1 MSIEGE
7 IVIGR
12 PIDEVFDFVADERN
26 EPTFNPRMVHVEKV
40 TEGPIGTGTR
50 FIATTQSMG
59 RRFDITVEFTS
70 YQRPTRLE
78 STSQA
83 ASVQT
88 RGWLS
93 FEPHPDGTRMRWSWD
108 VEPTGPSRLLTPL
121 INRVGTRQE
130 VAIWSSLKRHLES
143 RPTAA

>member
-78 STSQA
+78 STSRA